1 MSVERH
7 RNNNGSNTQA
17 LLAELEDRR
26 NALLSQQTEVL
37 QQMQQYSNQLLDLNA
52 RIDEVT
58 ATIRSLTDDLQRQK
72 EEEDELRRK
81 HREQMLAKRRELEEG
96 RAKAR
101 QWYEERERQRKKG

>member
-1 MSVERH
+1 
-7 RNNNGSNTQA
+7 
-17 LLAELEDRR
+17 LEDRR

-58 ATIRSLTDDLQRQK
+58 ATIRSLTDDLQWQK

-81 HREQMLAKRRELEEG
+81 HREQMLAKRREVEEG

>member
-7 RNNNGSNTQA
+7 RNSNGSNTQA

-72 EEEDELRRK
+72 EEEDELR
-81 HREQMLAKRRELEEG
+81 HREQMLAKHREVEEG

-101 QWYEERERQRKKG
+101 QWYEEREHQRKKG